1 MSKRVLVVDDDPNI
15 VNLIRAFLTK
25 IGFEVLEANDGLDGL
40 QKARSENPDLII
52 LDVMLP
58 KLDGFKFS
66 RLLKFDES
74 HRNIPILMLT
84 AKSDEK
90 DEKIGLAMGADAY
103 LTKPFKNQELID
115 QVKAL
120 VAWFTLDSSGDHPG
134 IDCWFFSQCCH
145 CSSS

>member
-120 VAWFTLDSSGDHPG
+120 VA
-134 IDCWFFSQCCH
+134 
-145 CSSS
+145 